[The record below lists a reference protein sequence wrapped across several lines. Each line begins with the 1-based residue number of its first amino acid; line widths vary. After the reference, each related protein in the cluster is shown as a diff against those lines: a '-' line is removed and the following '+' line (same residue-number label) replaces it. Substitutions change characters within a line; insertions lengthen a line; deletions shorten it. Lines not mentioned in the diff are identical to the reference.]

1 MNRNVFAVA
10 TAILLAFTQ
19 LAAQDLRG
27 WCFPA
32 EGCMGVQIPI
42 GSGTYGACESS
53 CTLTNPVA
61 IRDMEATLYD
71 EVCEGDW
78 MENGSMSN
86 RIMFIKQ
93 SSGQTRMFA
102 IREGWTEQLERCK

>member
-1 MNRNVFAVA
+1 MTRIKLAIA
-10 TAILLAFTQ
+10 TVLSLAFTP

-32 EGCMGVQIPI
+32 EECMGVQIPI
-42 GSGTYGACESS
+42 GSGTYGACDSS

-78 MENGSMSN
+78 GSNSI
-86 RIMFIKQ
+86 RTMFVSQ
-93 SSGQTRMFA
+93 SYGERMFA
-102 IREGWTEQLERCK
+102 IDDFSIIELERCRK

>member
-1 MNRNVFAVA
+1 MTRVTFVLITMLTLVF
-10 TAILLAFTQ
+10 TP

-71 EVCEGDW
+71 EVCKGDW
-78 MENGSMSN
+78 GSNSI
-86 RIMFIKQ
+86 RKMFVSQ
-93 SSGQTRMFA
+93 SYGERMFA
-102 IREGWTEQLERCK
+102 IDGDSIIELERCR